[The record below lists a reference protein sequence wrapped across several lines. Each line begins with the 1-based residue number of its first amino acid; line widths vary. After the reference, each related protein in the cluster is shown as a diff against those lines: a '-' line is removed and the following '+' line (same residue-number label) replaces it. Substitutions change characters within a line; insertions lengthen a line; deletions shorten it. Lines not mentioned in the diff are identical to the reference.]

1 MHFCRWCASTSHE
14 ERVEAELVEGNI
26 IVWKPEDGR
35 RLFGKG
41 YYGKPLGVPKPK
53 SNDFNVPLILDL
65 IEAMYLLEKGLIK
78 VTMSGQE
85 LSADEILSRGAQSYD
100 RLHAKYLV
108 YRDLRE
114 KGFIVT
120 PGIKFGSDF
129 AVYKQGPGI
138 DHAPFMIQVTLKSD
152 EFSAAEIV
160 RSGRLATTVKKEFT
174 VAVPDPVNEKVEYIT
189 FKWWKA

>member
-1 MHFCRWCASTSHE
+1 MHFCRWCASTNHE

-41 YYGKPLGVPKPK
+41 YYGKPLGIPKPK

-65 IEAMYLLEKGLIK
+65 IEAMYLMEKGLIK

-85 LSADEILSRGAQSYD
+85 LSADEILSHGAQSYD
-100 RLHAKYLV
+100 RLRAKYWV

-114 KGFIVT
+114 KGFVVT

-129 AVYKQGPGI
+129 AAYKHGPGI
-138 DHAPFMIQVTLKSD
+138 DHAPFMIQVRLKSD
-152 EFSAAEIV
+152 EFSAADIV

-174 VAVPDPVNEKVEYIT
+174 VAVPDPVNEKVEYVT